1 MAKTAFGRRSHEPLF
16 QKEILGVGTFGKVVC
31 VHHKHFGTEYDLKT
45 VIKVSRMQS
54 RLICALVSISGTMGH
69 ETEVNENNGGLRV
82 ERGALS
88 HGRVF
93 LLTTDE
99 AANVCCHNPTRF
111 TERDGYLLHHILGK
125 FEVTR
130 SFHRFATSNADAADR
145 P

>member
-1 MAKTAFGRRSHEPLF
+1 ML
-16 QKEILGVGTFGKVVC
+16 
-31 VHHKHFGTEYDLKT
+31 
-45 VIKVSRMQS
+45 S
-54 RLICALVSISGTMGH
+54 RLICALVSISGTRGQ

-82 ERGALS
+82 KRGALS

-99 AANVCCHNPTRF
+99 ATDVNCHNSARF
-111 TERDGYLLHHILGK
+111 AERDGYLLRHTLGK
-125 FEVTR
+125 FQVTR